1 MRHFFNQTNGIR
13 NKGLNFAFSTKE
25 PNKEQL
31 LHDLY
36 FFCRKL
42 KPKEYLY
49 GGDSITDKIQQEERC
64 SLKTK
69 LPNRHFNLTYETP
82 LNLQRYI
89 SVVKKEVTELLKKP
103 NYQEPNLT
111 SDERLKLRYLSENRN
126 LTIRGAQKGGKIVII
141 GAADYIKHWELLL
154 NYRGFFEKLDANP
167 TLIYTEEVKQK
178 IDDTLKNN
186 YTTKQGYKY
195 LTKNLENPRIP
206 LFYGL
211 PKLHKIFDLFPPLQP
226 TASGFDSCTCN
237 LSKFFDSFLKFQAQ
251 KCKSYIRYTKDFLI
265 KLSSIKN
272 IPENRFLVTMY
283 VSSLYTNIDHEESA
297 EGCFEKLEERKVNPF
312 HLSSSKI

>member
-1 MRHFFNQTNGIR
+1 MSKF
-13 NKGLNFAFSTKE
+13 KTK
-25 PNKEQL
+25 KE
-31 LHDLY
+31 
-36 FFCRKL
+36 FC
-42 KPKEYLY
+42 
-49 GGDSITDKIQQEERC
+49 GGDSITGKIQQEERC
-64 SLKTK
+64 GLKTK
-69 LPNRHFNLTYETP
+69 LPNCYFNPHHETP
-82 LNLQRYI
+82 LNLQRHF
-89 SVVKKEVTELLKKP
+89 SVVEKEFTELLKKP
-103 NYQEPNLT
+103 NYQQSNLT
-111 SDERLKLRYLSENRN
+111 SDERPRLRYLSENRN
-126 LTIRGAQKGGKIVII
+126 LTIKGADKVIE
-141 GAADYIKHWELLL
+141 GY
-154 NYRGFFEKLDANP
+154 YREFFEKLDANP

-226 TASGFDSCTCN
+226 IASGFDSCTCN
-237 LSKFFDSFLKFQAQ
+237 LSKFVDSFLKFQAQ

>member
-1 MRHFFNQTNGIR
+1 MSKF
-13 NKGLNFAFSTKE
+13 KTK
-25 PNKEQL
+25 KE
-31 LHDLY
+31 
-36 FFCRKL
+36 FC
-42 KPKEYLY
+42 
-49 GGDSITDKIQQEERC
+49 GGDSITGKIQQEERC
-64 SLKTK
+64 GLKTK
-69 LPNRHFNLTYETP
+69 LPNCYFNPHHETP
-82 LNLQRYI
+82 LNLQRHF
-89 SVVKKEVTELLKKP
+89 SVVEKEFTELLKKP
-103 NYQEPNLT
+103 NYQQSNLT
-111 SDERLKLRYLSENRN
+111 SDERPRLRYLSENRN
-126 LTIRGAQKGGKIVII
+126 LTIKGADKVIE
-141 GAADYIKHWELLL
+141 GY
-154 NYRGFFEKLDANP
+154 YREFFEKLDANP

-186 YTTKQGYKY
+186 YTIKQGYKY